1 MQDAANAF
9 RIDTVAIRP
18 KQHLTQI
25 CILLSKAVQLRQ
37 IGESLDRCIS
47 IGVLPTDCDQ
57 PLRHLILQMLQQ
69 IADIPVVNIK
79 CTTIDVRP
87 L

>member
-1 MQDAANAF
+1 MASSDFQ
-9 RIDTVAIRP
+9 
-18 KQHLTQI
+18 
-25 CILLSKAVQLRQ
+25 LLSH
-37 IGESLDRCIS
+37 S

-69 IADIPVVNIK
+69 IADIPGTKETPEEMAQLAGGI
-79 CTTIDVRP
+79 IMDGVRA